1 MAKNQKAQESNA
13 QDAQPVP
20 DTGAQ
25 AEPAAE
31 SIGTENTG
39 GADSAGSA
47 PGYSGGA
54 PSKLLA
60 RVLAHCY
67 LGEPDDVV
75 EVDAEQAPALADL
88 VDTTPAA
95 VEYALSLKA

>member
-1 MAKNQKAQESNA
+1 MAKIPKAQES
-13 QDAQPVP
+13 DAQGAQPLP

-25 AEPAAE
+25 VEPAAE
-31 SIGTENTG
+31 SSGTENTG
-39 GADSAGSA
+39 DAGSVGSA
-47 PGYSGGA
+47 QDDSVVS

-60 RVLAHCY
+60 RVLAHCH
-67 LGEPDDVV
+67 LGKPDDVV
-75 EVDAEQAPALADL
+75 EVDAEQAPALAGL